1 MENHPFSF
9 CENRRARKY
18 SNINGDGRPLSR
30 KTLSKYV
37 TLVSKKVRDRIKRL
51 LPDTFGVIFDSWTHE
66 GEHFTCIFATWTNAS
81 GGVVYRLLSCGVQD
95 IPDAEDVHDVG
106 FSANDYGD
114 YFYDILT
121 AYGKSYMS
129 LEFLCGDNC
138 GVNKKLA
145 DAITSYYKEAGHD
158 RILPLLGCYSHRL
171 NLAVQSLYDKHSEY
185 GDVVHKLNAL
195 ISEIRGSIK
204 LRLKLLSVYQKQVI
218 KANVTRWNSQHS
230 AIERALEW
238 IPLLQNCGMPREVLQ
253 MVPTAAELDLLK
265 ELSAIL
271 KHCKDVSVFLQHE
284 DPLKCPLHL
293 ARATFD
299 ALIAD
304 YPSLAHHLSKDASIV
319 HNKYFESGVI
329 KLQRGEERQL
339 NRLEKEALS
348 VFKVDV
354 TTTSSFNDD
363 VHPLSSYVDRV
374 IHNQPKAQKSSNY
387 RSVNHVSSTSCICER
402 VFSRGKLVLTD
413 LRGSMDPSTFED
425 VMILSYNDDLWDVYL
440 VNEAEEE
447 ESKMRSDERQ
457 PQLLKPPSVEAL
469 LVDEADEADEY

>member
-1 MENHPFSF
+1 M
-9 CENRRARKY
+9 
-18 SNINGDGRPLSR
+18 
-30 KTLSKYV
+30 
-37 TLVSKKVRDRIKRL
+37 
-51 LPDTFGVIFDSWTHE
+51 
-66 GEHFTCIFATWTNAS
+66 
-81 GGVVYRLLSCGVQD
+81 
-95 IPDAEDVHDVG
+95 
-106 FSANDYGD
+106 
-114 YFYDILT
+114 
-121 AYGKSYMS
+121 
-129 LEFLCGDNC
+129 
-138 GVNKKLA
+138 
-145 DAITSYYKEAGHD
+145 
-158 RILPLLGCYSHRL
+158 
-171 NLAVQSLYDKHSEY
+171 
-185 GDVVHKLNAL
+185 
-195 ISEIRGSIK
+195 ISI
-204 LRLKLLSVYQKQVI
+204 Q
-218 KANVTRWNSQHS
+218 
-230 AIERALEW
+230 
-238 IPLLQNCGMPREVLQ
+238 
-253 MVPTAAELDLLK
+253 
-265 ELSAIL
+265 
-271 KHCKDVSVFLQHE
+271 
-284 DPLKCPLHL
+284 
-293 ARATFD
+293 
-299 ALIAD
+299 
-304 YPSLAHHLSKDASIV
+304 KDASIV